1 MAACGGGR
9 NVPAYQPSGSLVVY
23 HRHCEH
29 LCNSPG
35 CNCGAV
41 SLVTAVA
48 ETDKTVCGT
57 GARALRLKA
66 PQHKEAMEDTALET
80 LRLIYEARRSQAQPQ
95 SWGYPCA
102 GEAGGPVPSASEVP
116 PSLIAASP
124 APSALTAPMVMAYGA
139 LAHSQ
144 HSLAVAAALMS
155 APAVTAPMATYAPV
169 AHSQQAALQFTEA
182 SPAPPIAYPVPAAP
196 VCAVRPPLMKVWDEL
211 PRPRSSAPYKRPA
224 QPTKKPA
231 APAKKAYSNAYTRF
245 CQEQRPLL
253 PRSLCNTERE
263 KTLGR
268 MWKTHR
274 LDYLE
279 AEKNNKQQKADALA
293 LDPAPSTA
301 AVDSL
306 LPGAA
311 PMEDSLLQEQLARL
325 RGSWSRES
333 HAADDVVA

>member
-1 MAACGGGR
+1 MRGRGRERRRVAAAGTC
-9 NVPAYQPSGSLVVY
+9 QPTSARVRWLFTTDTENTSATAQGVTVELFPLLQLLQRRKTVSGTW
-23 HRHCEH
+23 HRCEH
-29 LCNSPG
+29 CKKLQC
-35 CNCGAV
+35 
-41 SLVTAVA
+41 
-48 ETDKTVCGT
+48 
-57 GARALRLKA
+57 
-66 PQHKEAMEDTALET
+66 KEAMEDTALET

-169 AHSQQAALQFTEA
+169 AHSQQVAPLQFTEA
-182 SPAPPIAYPVPAAP
+182 SPAPPIAYSVPAAP

-231 APAKKAYSNAYTRF
+231 APSRSPLCSLFSFLQPGSPRCDHIRKFESSFDKAKKRGV
-245 CQEQRPLL
+245 L
-253 PRSLCNTERE
+253 
-263 KTLGR
+263 
-268 MWKTHR
+268 
-274 LDYLE
+274 
-279 AEKNNKQQKADALA
+279 
-293 LDPAPSTA
+293 TA
-301 AVDSL
+301 TGL
-306 LPGAA
+306 
-311 PMEDSLLQEQLARL
+311 
-325 RGSWSRES
+325 
-333 HAADDVVA
+333 